1 MRDRAHFGLS
11 MSLMIVAS
19 LLLSAHVND
28 SSPNCFRPV
37 HSTQPSVHPGNSSES
52 NAILQ
57 TETVNSTDPTSAQST
72 TFAFQIRGSFPQYR
86 PAISR

>member
-1 MRDRAHFGLS
+1 MRDRAHCVLS
-11 MSLMIVAS
+11 MPLMIVVG
-19 LLLSAHVND
+19 LLLSAHVSD
-28 SSPNCFRPV
+28 YSPNCFRPV
-37 HSTQPSVHPGNSSES
+37 HSTQPSVHRGNSSAS

-57 TETVNSTDPTSAQST
+57 AEVVNSTDPTSAQST